1 MYECQVCKQFARLT
15 LKEIIRHIRD
25 MHRHFSSP
33 VRCGIHNCPSTATS
47 YESLRQHMYKKH
59 RNELIPDHE
68 DYNSNYPT
76 STETAAVHDR
86 GHDVS
91 HDGQRDDDHD
101 HDRDGD
107 VANDVDISIA
117 EVNDNPHNMSQS
129 TIETAK
135 FILKIRDGKG
145 LTQTVTGGILRD
157 MQTVVECTTDNLK
170 AKVIKALNS
179 LNKLSSSEIDNIKG
193 LFSPEKMIFTDLDT
207 QYKQENFFQDHFNY
221 VVRCVCA
228 YVCVVC
234 QCVCVVCVSVDV
246 LCVRV
251 WMCTC
256 TDVYAFAWVHGVS
269 VTHTHASIHTHTHT
283 HACTHTCTHTHTYP
297 NAYRHMDT

>member
-1 MYECQVCKQFARLT
+1 MKTTTAIIQRQPRLP
-15 LKEIIRHIRD
+15 L
-25 MHRHFSSP
+25 
-33 VRCGIHNCPSTATS
+33 STTVVTT
-47 YESLRQHMYKKH
+47 
-59 RNELIPDHE
+59 P
-68 DYNSNYPT
+68 
-76 STETAAVHDR
+76 
-86 GHDVS
+86 VS

-101 HDRDGD
+101 HDRD

-145 LTQTVTGGILRD
+145 LTQTVTGEILRD

-221 VVRCVCA
+221 VVRCVCVCA

-234 QCVCVVCVSVDV
+234 QCV
-246 LCVRV
+246 LCV
-251 WMCTC
+251 
-256 TDVYAFAWVHGVS
+256 
-269 VTHTHASIHTHTHT
+269 
-283 HACTHTCTHTHTYP
+283 
-297 NAYRHMDT
+297 